1 MIATLLNN
9 LSFIDFLD
17 FSGVSISAVV
27 PELVT
32 EVKLLHYIY
41 AKERFLSFRWKNVRW
56 SVQSTYRST
65 YFATNIRYM
74 IIKF

>member
-41 AKERFLSFRWKNVRW
+41 AKERFLNFLGGKMFVGLFRALIGALTLR
-56 SVQSTYRST
+56 Q
-65 YFATNIRYM
+65 ILD
-74 IIKF
+74 I